1 MSQSDEQ
8 TCDTT
13 LYVYIQYVILHK
25 VILSGVLWTG
35 CFSTWM
41 KNLTRGQ
48 IDPDTWTNCKV
59 MLTLFFFYFHYS
71 SLILMFMAVEKCFAL
86 YFPLQIKIICTVK
99 TTKKISLVTG
109 IILFGFSAQLFFI
122 RGEETDSNGLK
133 HCVWVQVSESYL
145 IIYYQIDAFLYS
157 FLPLS
162 VILIANF
169 LIILKFMIAKCK
181 NRHGGTQ
188 SVNQALS
195 KSAVKGTAMLLTVS
209 FAFVILTGLIAI
221 GKTLMGDHPHV
232 MVYGVTVIVQYL
244 NHGTN
249 GLLYCI
255 SGSRFRNELMHL
267 FNCCGNK
274 SVTRNMTNTNSV
286 TSIQHLLPFL

>member
-1 MSQSDEQ
+1 M
-8 TCDTT
+8 
-13 LYVYIQYVILHK
+13 LHNVIF
-25 VILSGVLWTG
+25 SGVLWTG

-48 IDPDTWTNCKV
+48 IDPDTWTDCKV
-59 MLTLFFFYFHYS
+59 MFTLFFFYFHYS
-71 SLILMFMAVEKCFAL
+71 SLLLMFMAVEKCFAL
-86 YFPLQIKIICTVK
+86 YFPLQIKVICTVK
-99 TTKKISLVTG
+99 TAKKISLVTG

-122 RGEETDSNGLK
+122 RGAEIDSNRLK
-133 HCVWVQVSESYL
+133 RCVWVRVSESYL
-145 IIYYQIDAFLYS
+145 IIYCQVDAFLYS

-195 KSAVKGTAMLLTVS
+195 KSAVKSTAMLLTVS
-209 FAFVILTGLIAI
+209 FAFAILTGPIAI

-232 MVYGVTVIVQYL
+232 MVYGVTIILQYL
-244 NHGTN
+244 NHSTD

-255 SGSRFRNELMHL
+255 SQSRFRHELMDL
-267 FNCCGNK
+267 FHCCRNK
-274 SVTRNMTNTNSV
+274 SVTRNVTNTNSSYINSTSSPISV
-286 TSIQHLLPFL
+286 TAKES